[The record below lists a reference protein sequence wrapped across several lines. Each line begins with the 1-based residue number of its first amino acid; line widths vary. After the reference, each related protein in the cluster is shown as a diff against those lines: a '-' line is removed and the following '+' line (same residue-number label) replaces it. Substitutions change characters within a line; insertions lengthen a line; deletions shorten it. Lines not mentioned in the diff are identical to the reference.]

1 MKKIGFIG
9 VGNMGGRMAKNILEA
24 GYEVT
29 AFDVRS
35 EPVEDLVKLGARKAE
50 TPRTVGENS
59 DVVFVMVMNGDQ
71 IKAILDGP
79 SGLLGGLRAGATL
92 ICTATILRSE
102 MIEIGKILDE
112 KGINVI
118 DSPVS
123 GGAPGAEAG
132 TLTMMVACS
141 ESVLDNNRELLEIVG
156 QNIYHVGEDIGMG
169 QTVKAAL
176 AALTGVTYAGIFE
189 ALILGVK
196 AGVKPEVLQ
205 QVVGTSVVGN
215 FLFRDTSQNI
225 IDRNFK
231 GQSNIGT
238 MFKDLG
244 IARSMAKDCGVPLFT
259 TSVAYEL
266 FQAGKATN
274 PEEDNWT
281 IIKIL
286 ENIVGVTVGDDE
298 S

>member
-1 MKKIGFIG
+1 M
-9 VGNMGGRMAKNILEA
+9 
-24 GYEVT
+24 
-29 AFDVRS
+29 
-35 EPVEDLVKLGARKAE
+35 
-50 TPRTVGENS
+50 
-59 DVVFVMVMNGDQ
+59 
-71 IKAILDGP
+71 
-79 SGLLGGLRAGATL
+79 
-92 ICTATILRSE
+92 
-102 MIEIGKILDE
+102 
-112 KGINVI
+112 
-118 DSPVS
+118 
-123 GGAPGAEAG
+123 
-132 TLTMMVACS
+132 
-141 ESVLDNNRELLEIVG
+141 
-156 QNIYHVGEDIGMG
+156 
-169 QTVKAAL
+169 

-286 ENIVGVTVGDDE
+286 LVLLLVMTKVDFDKNISVPKHLKIYISLG
-298 S
+298 

>member
-1 MKKIGFIG
+1 MRTFSVICDNSAVCHLSLEYLYSKI
-9 VGNMGGRMAKNILEA
+9 
-24 GYEVT
+24 
-29 AFDVRS
+29 
-35 EPVEDLVKLGARKAE
+35 RK
-50 TPRTVGENS
+50 RCCHV
-59 DVVFVMVMNGDQ
+59 Q
-71 IKAILDGP
+71 
-79 SGLLGGLRAGATL
+79 
-92 ICTATILRSE
+92 
-102 MIEIGKILDE
+102 EI
-112 KGINVI
+112 
-118 DSPVS
+118 S
-123 GGAPGAEAG
+123 A
-132 TLTMMVACS
+132 
-141 ESVLDNNRELLEIVG
+141 
-156 QNIYHVGEDIGMG
+156 
-169 QTVKAAL
+169 
-176 AALTGVTYAGIFE
+176 
-189 ALILGVK
+189 
-196 AGVKPEVLQ
+196 
-205 QVVGTSVVGN
+205 VGN